1 MEENNK
7 KDLIFSLLF
16 DEKGGA
22 TNYGWEDIDKWSPE
36 KGTLWMHLSLSEDK
50 IDNWVNKK
58 SGLSKPFAKF
68 LLDER
73 NRPRLLKE
81 GDKFCLSL
89 RAINFNVGEDPDDMV
104 FLHIYMEKN
113 MIITIR
119 HQKVLAIDSI
129 RTSLENNS
137 GPKDSSEFLLQIL
150 TKISRKIGKV
160 IQNIDDQVDDI
171 EESVVEKADIK
182 LRSSLSRLRRQ
193 AINLRRFLYPQR
205 EVLNY
210 LGEIEISWFNPKAI
224 NQIRELI
231 EKYIHYLEE
240 IDSAR
245 DRAAI
250 THEEINSIYSEQ
262 LNQTMYVLSIVA
274 TIFLPLGF
282 LTGLLGINVGGVPG
296 TNNSQA
302 FLIVCIVLILVG
314 LIEFFIFKLKKWI

>member
-1 MEENNK
+1 MEVNSK
-7 KDLIFSLLF
+7 KDLIFSLLLNG
-16 DEKGGA
+16 KGGA
-22 TNYGWEDIDKWSPE
+22 TNYGWEDIEKWTPE
-36 KGTLWMHLSLSEDK
+36 KGTLWMHLSLPEDK
-50 IDNWVNKK
+50 IENWLSKK
-58 SGLSKPFAKF
+58 SGLPRPLSEF

-73 NRPRLLKE
+73 NRPRLLKKE
-81 GDKFCLSL
+81 DRFCLSL
-89 RAINFNVGEDPDDMV
+89 RAINFNIGEDPDDMV

-113 MIITIR
+113 RIITIR

-129 RTSLENNS
+129 RTSLES
-137 GPKDSSEFLLQIL
+137 DDGPKDSSEFLLQVL
-150 TKISRKIGKV
+150 SKISHKIGKV

-171 EESVVEKADIK
+171 EESVVEKVDIK
-182 LRSSLSRLRRQ
+182 LRSSLSSLRRQ

-210 LGEIEISWFNPKAI
+210 LGSIEISWFNPKEI
-224 NQIRELI
+224 NQIQELI

-282 LTGLLGINVGGVPG
+282 LTGLLGINVGGIPG
-296 TNNSQA
+296 TENSQA
-302 FLIVCIVLILVG
+302 FIIVCIVLILVG